1 MNLSKKIIGISLGV
15 MLSAL
20 VVKHDYSLYQ
30 KIQKVEQSIEG
41 TKNWFHGGS
50 DGMHVQYE
58 HRLNNLQEKKENLLN
73 ETYVLE
79 YLY

>member
-41 TKNWFHGGS
+41 TENWFHGGS
-50 DGMHVQYE
+50 SGMYVQYE
-58 HRLNNLQEKKENLLN
+58 HRLSNLQEKKENLLN